1 LTRKIAFQR
10 ELKLRDAE
18 FQKRLEEKD
27 EENRLAS
34 EELELRVT
42 ALTNTDES
50 KSKLLRDLEIR
61 LQTAVADSSKFGQ
74 VAEKLKIKE
83 SEIQK
88 LEEEK
93 KILEVKI
100 SEMNETLEKFGKI
113 SENLASAQNELTKL
127 AEEKQ
132 ILERKLLNAEAA
144 SSNFGEVSEI
154 LKSKE
159 SEIENLAREKSILE
173 TERKT
178 LEENLAELTSKVEE
192 MSTQLNGS
200 KVLNDERLS
209 TIETLTLTIEENQ
222 SKQVELM
229 DQLDN
234 LSAELKEKK
243 ETIETLKKVHQTDL
257 ENLKN
262 DFGQKS
268 SEQQKNFDGQ
278 VSML

>member
-27 EENRLAS
+27 EENRLAC
-34 EELELRVT
+34 EELELRVM

-50 KSKLLRDLEIR
+50 KSKLLRDLEVR

-83 SEIQK
+83 SEILK

-100 SEMNETLEKFGKI
+100 SEMNESLENFGKI

-159 SEIENLAREKSILE
+159 SEMENLAREKSILE
-173 TERKT
+173 TEKKS
-178 LEENLAELTSKVEE
+178 LEENLAELTSTVEE
-192 MSTQLNGS
+192 MSTQLNDS
-200 KVLNDERLS
+200 KVLNDERFS
-209 TIETLTLTIEENQ
+209 TIETLTLTIEKNQ
-222 SKQVELM
+222 SKQVELK

-262 DFGQKS
+262 DFGQKAA
-268 SEQQKNFDGQ
+268 EQQKIFDGQ